1 MEIERKPITDAE
13 IKAKEDKIKSDRE
26 KLEHRLEV
34 ERLKNNHGS
43 IVGLLALVI
52 VILLGILLGTE

>member
-13 IKAKEDKIKSDRE
+13 IKAKKDKIKSDRE
-26 KLEHRLEV
+26 KLEYRLEV

-43 IVGLLALVI
+43 IVGLLALII

>member
-26 KLEHRLEV
+26 KLEYRLEV

-43 IVGLLALVI
+43 IVGLLALII

>member
-13 IKAKEDKIKSDRE
+13 IKAKEDKIKSERE

-34 ERLKNNHGS
+34 EKLENDHAA
-43 IVGLLALVI
+43 IVGILGLVI
-52 VILLGILLGTE
+52 VILLGILLGAE

>member
-13 IKAKEDKIKSDRE
+13 IKAKEDKIKSERE

-34 ERLKNNHGS
+34 EKLENNHAA
-43 IVGLLALVI
+43 IVGILGLVI
-52 VILLGILLGTE
+52 VILLGILLGAE

>member
-13 IKAKEDKIKSDRE
+13 IKAKEDKIKSERE

-34 ERLKNNHGS
+34 EKLENNHGAV
-43 IVGLLALVI
+43 VGILALII

>member
-13 IKAKEDKIKSDRE
+13 IKAKEDKIKSERE

-34 ERLKNNHGS
+34 EKLENNHAAT
-43 IVGLLALVI
+43 VGILGLVI
-52 VILLGILLGTE
+52 VILLGILLGAE